1 MEHVG
6 RGDWK
11 NEPMPSSVRKL
22 SVNKSFTQEEMEQV
36 RRGLRP
42 REIEDK
48 WFLFFEGNSLHVHRS
63 WTGTCIYRARFE
75 ADSQGY
81 VLVEA
86 EMNADKAEYNGQS
99 DAYEVAMLGYL
110 IDRLL
115 LSKQVAIPSPDSITG
130 DQLPIW
136 KHNVVGYG
144 RSSREP

>member
-22 SVNKSFTQEEMEQV
+22 SVNKSFTLEEMERI

-42 REIEDK
+42 RDMEDK
-48 WFLFFEGNSLHVHRS
+48 WFLFFEDDCLHMHRS

-75 ADSQGY
+75 SGVQGY
-81 VLVEA
+81 TLVEA
-86 EMNADKAEYNGQS
+86 DMNGDKASYNGQS

-115 LSKQVAIPSPDSITG
+115 LSKQVVIPSPDSINA
-130 DQLPIW
+130 DELPMW

-144 RSSREP
+144 RSSSES